1 MRLKD
6 QVVIVTGAG
15 SAIGRCMGIKMAEQ
29 GAKVALVARTEKD
42 LRETAALAAHA
53 PGETLVV
60 PTDITD
66 ETATEAMA
74 KKVLE
79 HWGRID
85 ALVNNAGSFYALG
98 PVAEVDATK
107 WWWDVKVNLLGTFLC
122 SRAVLPSMIER
133 KRGCIIALTGG
144 GAGNPLPF
152 GSGYASSKCA
162 IFRFSECLAHE
173 VREHGIRVFM
183 MSPGFVR
190 SRLTEYHVYSEEG
203 RKYLPTMQGSFEAH
217 KDSPPDQAA
226 ERAIHLIADAPI
238 ELTGRLLGDESFTPE
253 FVEKTLKEGR
263 RLMRIT

>member
-15 SAIGRCMGIKMAEQ
+15 SAIGRCMGIKMAQE
-29 GAKVALVARTEKD
+29 GAKVALVSRTEKD
-42 LRETAALAAHA
+42 LRETAAMAG
-53 PGETLVV
+53 GETLVV
-60 PTDITD
+60 PADITD
-66 ETATEAMA
+66 EAATKLMA
-74 KKVLE
+74 KTVLDKWE
-79 HWGRID
+79 RID

-122 SRAVLPSMIER
+122 SRAVLPTMIER
-133 KRGCIIALTGG
+133 KKGCIIALTGG

-162 IFRFSECLAHE
+162 IFRFSECLAQE

-203 RKYLPTMQGSFEAH
+203 KKYLPTMQGSFEAH

-226 ERAIHLIADAPI
+226 ERAIHLIAGAPI
-238 ELTGRLLGDESFTPE
+238 ELTGRLLGDETFTPE

-263 RLMRIT
+263 RLMRVT